1 MTPAILA
8 ILGLAA
14 FAVVWALV
22 AGWRRAMRVQRPLLL
37 GAMLMRQGP
46 NLSQLSSLH
55 GRELGRAVRRCM
67 LCGSAERCSSWLQQG
82 GREGFDA
89 FCPNAGYIEELKRIR
104 L

>member
-14 FAVVWALV
+14 FAVVWALA
-22 AGWRRAMRVQRPLLL
+22 AGWRRAMSVQRPLLL
-37 GAMLMRQGP
+37 GEMLMRQGP
-46 NLSQLSSLH
+46 DLSELSSLR

-82 GREGFDA
+82 GREGFEA
-89 FCPNAGYIEELKRIR
+89 FCPNAGFIGELKRTR
-104 L
+104 